1 MGKGAAS
8 LVALVVA
15 TQERF
20 AGASLSLSLRQEEK
34 GGWTLSGSG
43 ITRTGLSLT
52 FGGAA
57 DLRADQAAASVAK
70 LWFFETDGKR
80 IVNTSLSDAIKMAL
94 NQKMEAVGVDSD
106 LRVVK
111 NGNVVT
117 FTAER
122 ADGASLKWSGKT
134 QSGDRLEAGH
144 WVAWTQNEILSIDG
158 ESVDPRLNAMWTGE
172 GARAIADVSLNE
184 TKGGLSV
191 SVVGYRGDGAR
202 VEMIADVKTLDGF
215 ARAVGADGALL
226 GMTFFE
232 SGEWSTRMIRETG
245 GAEFQVFVHLKDG
258 TSENS
263 GRIRDVTTSLGDR
276 TLHHYAGWLNKGVSK
291 EARSLT
297 AELFKSLGVGWSGS
311 GGMAAIYEN
320 GSSVGF
326 GLIGKD
332 GNLTAAYLSD
342 AKRFYVMTSGGLR
355 TVGYMTA
362 VNGISVAVIHGK
374 LTNAL
379 GVLATAAGAK
389 FISNGG
395 PVNIWKGPN
404 GEIHGAL
411 GTRLFI
417 YGKGGFT
424 ALRVYENGG
433 RLYVEGS
440 FSRTTFQRVQSDGT
454 VINVNVRQGTY
465 AVMGGNGGISF
476 KNEFSVNYGGVVGKL
491 SDLPAGTVLRVELM
505 GKLVSV
511 TLGAPGTGLVRAIQD
526 VTMAGPGGTKII
538 VREIGVGVKASGA
551 AGAGVDPRTIT
562 NGALVPTAFGTVSS
576 NGKVTAEFKTGADGQ
591 IRMVGLDL
599 RTWNVGGE
607 TLALWLGGE
616 FKTVTLSGVSPSAD
630 GSLMT
635 LSFDRPLMLS
645 KWGNIDMAVLTGLT
659 FTNKDGGAALVGAS
673 EWTLVGFNGW
683 GRLNE
688 RGTLLPVV
696 FNNGKM
702 ELLNPESAKIR
713 GLFETASGQKTLE
726 YVVKEV
732 VSFDGLTG
740 QVSVRARLTLDN
752 AALDIPRMA
761 GKPGAALAADKPVDV
776 MVQSTMTSDRYQSQV
791 GKNGS
796 MDVVMPVL
804 SQREGEAAPV
814 MKSKDILPLIRVKDA
829 EVMAGPA
836 GWVVD
841 GLKLGFGD
849 TARFGAGGR
858 LADVLFS
865 SPESYGRFVS
875 GNGFKDAV
883 GAKEIQLSVS
893 AYLQAKTGAGDPGR
907 YLIHLNAR
915 GEAVGGMEF
924 GSAGARA
931 YVSKAGP
938 EDTGAFH
945 LMAMD
950 GRGSITDFV
959 RIENTTGWV
968 GSTVLGREANYAVDG
983 DSWMR
988 FEGNRIVEGSRWNG
1002 DAFQAKAESGGAW
1015 GLFESWVGSID
1026 RLAEGNNRL
1035 GMAGLREGVE
1045 LSLDAQGRIT
1055 FMGVRPDGVLETAAL
1070 WFDDNVVRFDALGHK
1085 GAMVVSYR
1093 NEEGLNVRAVAGEG
1107 GIAYV
1112 MSRPGLADVRL
1123 GEHQFRSTILREN
1136 GDRNTL
1142 MVFEQT
1148 MEGDAA
1154 IRPMNAMGLRSM
1166 VVQQDAAGQITGIVS
1181 SNVLM
1186 AEVRDGAT
1194 KKTGDLIGFIDTK
1207 GFVIKAFADGRGL
1220 TVGELALDDNGKIVS
1235 IKNLR
1240 TYDDNG
1246 LIEGRSVGNFKVGD
1260 QIELREGERVFTG
1273 LMEYTGTN
1281 GNYDIG
1287 TIETGTF
1294 NEPGVLS
1301 FREAGEIKGLGGVV
1315 TSDYKLGFWDKSL
1328 IWAGDNWIEAAVTAV
1343 AMVGAYVL
1351 TSYVSIPATAG
1362 WLLLGARAAGQMI
1375 TLGGNAW
1382 VAAGTAGIAAWTTT
1396 GSVKDYAQGKISG
1409 DQLTEDLAWNAALL
1423 LAPGVLFKLLPWV
1436 GGATIGALSHFTKY
1450 GDDVAGYLSST
1461 GVLGNRFGL
1470 WLSGARGLDDLTKMG
1485 FFAGDAAA
1493 IESRLLS
1500 FGFQSM
1506 DDVARFA
1513 GATMTQTVP
1522 LLRGLGASSGGVF
1535 DIASMGWATRA
1546 TRAAALTVNWI
1557 VNPASTRGL
1566 ERAALYV
1573 GAGELSWVRTIVG
1586 TMGNLNP
1593 VFAILTRGAL
1603 PLARNYAVW
1612 GFEGSLFGIDLSNP
1626 GLLGPQP
1633 GTTSRTIMNIV
1644 TLAPFLRMGL
1654 LPGQGVREIQATLGQ
1669 NIGAWMGK
1677 VATAW
1682 NTQGL
1687 GAATRELLA
1696 TPGLVSFIQ
1705 KLGEIRNVPITVAG
1719 LWDGTKA
1726 GLAVI
1731 GRELVQGTVRAAY
1744 ISADMALMN
1753 LGLGAIGGAVLT
1765 ARDMDSITILGMF
1778 HVRPFESVA
1787 DGARGL
1793 EKELTHQLND
1803 PMTLLFATGV
1813 AVFQPILGG
1822 VLRNL
1827 PGIGNV
1833 FRIGQ
1838 EGILV
1843 MGGRWAE
1850 GRLARAI
1857 GFFEEEALYEQ
1868 YLVEPLL
1875 TNHMAKA
1882 IGWAGF
1888 TDPVIGEVLQELTDK
1903 RGAFLS
1909 NQRDSKAHGEAKANL
1924 LQTLSSYESGGGA
1937 TLADVQSR
1945 FEAFAQQPAVQQS
1958 LNGGVLPN
1966 IQEVITVAEGRARGA
1981 DRYSGRWNTQ
1991 ESVVT
1996 AVMAEALALEY
2007 GLSGGRTLEELV
2019 GEEFN
2024 TALKGFEER
2033 FDYMESAAR
2042 VMTLVPAVLEG
2053 VSAAQSLSGVDLMA
2067 RVGNRVT
2074 DFAGESKTLLALVS
2088 YARQAVSAH
2097 SEDPAARGFVEK
2109 VAGVFA
2115 GVPAPVMG
2123 ANSGAMAL
2131 EIAGF
2136 FNGVVEQRDSLEMT
2150 YGQIRTFAG
2159 AVFASL
2165 GSLVGG
2171 GATFTEAET
2180 KALSRALTRTVR
2192 LADEVGGIIV
2202 PMAAGTVALNG
2213 DLLKALEPKALG
2225 VVLKAADRLDDRTVK
2240 AVEAGLRGNGRQSLG
2255 RDAYR
2260 TGAAA
2265 LALLEGGVNP
2275 SRFDAIEA
2283 VLGAEIFN
2291 SPRLDGA
2298 KAYGAALGQ
2307 RIGLLNGEL
2316 SDSRKVKRLA
2326 DVDFL
2331 FAGGAVAAAGLNR
2344 LVNESGWLLRGAR
2357 GVEKSLNFV
2366 LAAAG
2371 GINLAAL
2378 FGVLSLTAPV
2388 SMALFGMG
2396 MLGMW
2401 GKFQPGFLSGLAQRL
2416 SPTPTGF
2423 GKSVLDVAS
2432 VLSAPMSATEQTSPT
2447 VTRDARLARLV
2458 LRAPESAG
2466 AIAKVMDVLGIEK
2479 SGVVDQLV
2487 PILNDLDK
2495 GLRQVEKELNTQ
2507 LTAKN
2512 LKIVSEIKRPK
2523 YDRTDWKG
2531 LWDKRLSGLE
2541 EKASTA
2547 RGQMSDFEKI
2557 FGPFG
2562 VNGNRIYGE
2571 LSTRLSAIETQ
2582 LKERRQQLA
2591 AIPDLQ
2597 RSDKKTAAG
2606 RDATPPAMPRETKLA
2621 QAVREALGRA
2631 PGQQGVPVDID
2642 SLLASAAK
2650 GQRRSGQ
2657 TDVAEPGIELTKMTF
2672 VQLHDHLVDL
2682 GEQLKDIVKKGGRFG
2697 PVYQRVVDV
2706 TNELNRR
2713 IQEKEARQSDKI
2725 LDARTRDLVQRE
2737 IGAIV
2742 LAAVKPTAILSSI
2755 LARGETQERMK
2766 EALGALAGLNKALKD
2781 VSEETKGA
2789 LRPDVGPATERESA
2803 AGPVPGADVEKVEV
2817 PTAEPTEVPEP
2828 VGPGARA
2835 TLSEAGQLWMG
2846 VGSFGLGGGAV
2857 VGMAVA
2863 GLTLWAA
2870 PLAAAGLMS
2879 SAYFLGQWG
2888 RERSLDRAQGA
2899 GVTAW
2904 VEGDRVRVTW
2914 ERFAGLMGSN
2924 WMGWLNPI
2932 GAWNRDVMALGVM
2945 RHELAHRDLG
2955 AGEFGAAL
2963 AQVMPTF
2970 VSFAYGTVRALSNV
2984 AAGRAWND
2992 GLASLS
2998 GATAERMLAEL
3009 RGTDGKAGVLT
3020 LRGGGVTP
3028 AKRGLWG
3035 RMMAALGLGAAV
3047 GTATAAKQPWR
3058 RRRPSKAVLGRTR
3071 RGAGGRADG
3080 DGGAGGANGVWRCGG
3095 VGGDDGTAGRDAG
3108 ARAQRGDQR
3117 DAGKAGVQFD
3127 GRDDE
3132 PAAQLGGGDDGRPD
3146 VPPDRG
3152 PRGLAG
3158 GGLPCDGGGNDRA
3171 RGGDGGRRD
3180 HGDDGDG
3187 GRGGDAGDPEWG
3199 KD

>member
-1 MGKGAAS
+1 MS
-8 LVALVVA
+8 
-15 TQERF
+15 
-20 AGASLSLSLRQEEK
+20 EK
-34 GGWTLSGSG
+34 
-43 ITRTGLSLT
+43 
-52 FGGAA
+52 
-57 DLRADQAAASVAK
+57 
-70 LWFFETDGKR
+70 
-80 IVNTSLSDAIKMAL
+80 
-94 NQKMEAVGVDSD
+94 
-106 LRVVK
+106 
-111 NGNVVT
+111 
-117 FTAER
+117 
-122 ADGASLKWSGKT
+122 
-134 QSGDRLEAGH
+134 
-144 WVAWTQNEILSIDG
+144 AW
-158 ESVDPRLNAMWTGE
+158 
-172 GARAIADVSLNE
+172 
-184 TKGGLSV
+184 
-191 SVVGYRGDGAR
+191 
-202 VEMIADVKTLDGF
+202 
-215 ARAVGADGALL
+215 
-226 GMTFFE
+226 
-232 SGEWSTRMIRETG
+232 
-245 GAEFQVFVHLKDG
+245 
-258 TSENS
+258 
-263 GRIRDVTTSLGDR
+263 
-276 TLHHYAGWLNKGVSK
+276 
-291 EARSLT
+291 
-297 AELFKSLGVGWSGS
+297 
-311 GGMAAIYEN
+311 
-320 GSSVGF
+320 
-326 GLIGKD
+326 
-332 GNLTAAYLSD
+332 
-342 AKRFYVMTSGGLR
+342 
-355 TVGYMTA
+355 
-362 VNGISVAVIHGK
+362 
-374 LTNAL
+374 
-379 GVLATAAGAK
+379 
-389 FISNGG
+389 
-395 PVNIWKGPN
+395 
-404 GEIHGAL
+404 
-411 GTRLFI
+411 
-417 YGKGGFT
+417 
-424 ALRVYENGG
+424 
-433 RLYVEGS
+433 
-440 FSRTTFQRVQSDGT
+440 
-454 VINVNVRQGTY
+454 
-465 AVMGGNGGISF
+465 
-476 KNEFSVNYGGVVGKL
+476 
-491 SDLPAGTVLRVELM
+491 
-505 GKLVSV
+505 
-511 TLGAPGTGLVRAIQD
+511 
-526 VTMAGPGGTKII
+526 
-538 VREIGVGVKASGA
+538 
-551 AGAGVDPRTIT
+551 
-562 NGALVPTAFGTVSS
+562 
-576 NGKVTAEFKTGADGQ
+576 
-591 IRMVGLDL
+591 
-599 RTWNVGGE
+599 
-607 TLALWLGGE
+607 
-616 FKTVTLSGVSPSAD
+616 
-630 GSLMT
+630 
-635 LSFDRPLMLS
+635 
-645 KWGNIDMAVLTGLT
+645 
-659 FTNKDGGAALVGAS
+659 
-673 EWTLVGFNGW
+673 
-683 GRLNE
+683 
-688 RGTLLPVV
+688 
-696 FNNGKM
+696 
-702 ELLNPESAKIR
+702 
-713 GLFETASGQKTLE
+713 
-726 YVVKEV
+726 
-732 VSFDGLTG
+732 
-740 QVSVRARLTLDN
+740 
-752 AALDIPRMA
+752 
-761 GKPGAALAADKPVDV
+761 
-776 MVQSTMTSDRYQSQV
+776 
-791 GKNGS
+791 
-796 MDVVMPVL
+796 
-804 SQREGEAAPV
+804 
-814 MKSKDILPLIRVKDA
+814 
-829 EVMAGPA
+829 
-836 GWVVD
+836 
-841 GLKLGFGD
+841 
-849 TARFGAGGR
+849 
-858 LADVLFS
+858 
-865 SPESYGRFVS
+865 
-875 GNGFKDAV
+875 
-883 GAKEIQLSVS
+883 VS
-893 AYLQAKTGAGDPGR
+893 A
-907 YLIHLNAR
+907 
-915 GEAVGGMEF
+915 
-924 GSAGARA
+924 
-931 YVSKAGP
+931 
-938 EDTGAFH
+938 
-945 LMAMD
+945 AMI
-950 GRGSITDFV
+950 G
-959 RIENTTGWV
+959 
-968 GSTVLGREANYAVDG
+968 LYA
-983 DSWMR
+983 W
-988 FEGNRIVEGSRWNG
+988 
-1002 DAFQAKAESGGAW
+1002 
-1015 GLFESWVGSID
+1015 
-1026 RLAEGNNRL
+1026 
-1035 GMAGLREGVE
+1035 
-1045 LSLDAQGRIT
+1045 
-1055 FMGVRPDGVLETAAL
+1055 P
-1070 WFDDNVVRFDALGHK
+1070 
-1085 GAMVVSYR
+1085 
-1093 NEEGLNVRAVAGEG
+1093 
-1107 GIAYV
+1107 
-1112 MSRPGLADVRL
+1112 
-1123 GEHQFRSTILREN
+1123 
-1136 GDRNTL
+1136 
-1142 MVFEQT
+1142 
-1148 MEGDAA
+1148 
-1154 IRPMNAMGLRSM
+1154 
-1166 VVQQDAAGQITGIVS
+1166 
-1181 SNVLM
+1181 
-1186 AEVRDGAT
+1186 
-1194 KKTGDLIGFIDTK
+1194 
-1207 GFVIKAFADGRGL
+1207 
-1220 TVGELALDDNGKIVS
+1220 
-1235 IKNLR
+1235 
-1240 TYDDNG
+1240 
-1246 LIEGRSVGNFKVGD
+1246 
-1260 QIELREGERVFTG
+1260 
-1273 LMEYTGTN
+1273 
-1281 GNYDIG
+1281 
-1287 TIETGTF
+1287 
-1294 NEPGVLS
+1294 
-1301 FREAGEIKGLGGVV
+1301 
-1315 TSDYKLGFWDKSL
+1315 
-1328 IWAGDNWIEAAVTAV
+1328 
-1343 AMVGAYVL
+1343 
-1351 TSYVSIPATAG
+1351 
-1362 WLLLGARAAGQMI
+1362 
-1375 TLGGNAW
+1375 
-1382 VAAGTAGIAAWTTT
+1382 TT
-1396 GSVKDYAQGKISG
+1396 GSVKNFIQGDISSG
-1409 DQLTEDLAWNAALL
+1409 QLTRDLAINTGLL
-1423 LAPGVLFKLLPWV
+1423 FLPVSLFKLVPLA
-1436 GGATIGALSHFTKY
+1436 GKATIGALSQFTKY
-1450 GDDVAGYLSST
+1450 GDDVVGYLGST

-1535 DIASMGWATRA
+1535 DIASMGWSTRA

-2682 GEQLKDIVKKGGRFG
+2682 GEQL
-2697 PVYQRVVDV
+2697 
-2706 TNELNRR
+2706 
-2713 IQEKEARQSDKI
+2713 
-2725 LDARTRDLVQRE
+2725 
-2737 IGAIV
+2737 
-2742 LAAVKPTAILSSI
+2742 
-2755 LARGETQERMK
+2755 
-2766 EALGALAGLNKALKD
+2766 
-2781 VSEETKGA
+2781 
-2789 LRPDVGPATERESA
+2789 
-2803 AGPVPGADVEKVEV
+2803 
-2817 PTAEPTEVPEP
+2817 
-2828 VGPGARA
+2828 
-2835 TLSEAGQLWMG
+2835 
-2846 VGSFGLGGGAV
+2846 
-2857 VGMAVA
+2857 
-2863 GLTLWAA
+2863 
-2870 PLAAAGLMS
+2870 
-2879 SAYFLGQWG
+2879 
-2888 RERSLDRAQGA
+2888 
-2899 GVTAW
+2899 
-2904 VEGDRVRVTW
+2904 
-2914 ERFAGLMGSN
+2914 
-2924 WMGWLNPI
+2924 
-2932 GAWNRDVMALGVM
+2932 
-2945 RHELAHRDLG
+2945 
-2955 AGEFGAAL
+2955 
-2963 AQVMPTF
+2963 
-2970 VSFAYGTVRALSNV
+2970 
-2984 AAGRAWND
+2984 
-2992 GLASLS
+2992 
-2998 GATAERMLAEL
+2998 
-3009 RGTDGKAGVLT
+3009 
-3020 LRGGGVTP
+3020 
-3028 AKRGLWG
+3028 
-3035 RMMAALGLGAAV
+3035 
-3047 GTATAAKQPWR
+3047 
-3058 RRRPSKAVLGRTR
+3058 
-3071 RGAGGRADG
+3071 
-3080 DGGAGGANGVWRCGG
+3080 
-3095 VGGDDGTAGRDAG
+3095 
-3108 ARAQRGDQR
+3108 
-3117 DAGKAGVQFD
+3117 
-3127 GRDDE
+3127 
-3132 PAAQLGGGDDGRPD
+3132 
-3146 VPPDRG
+3146 
-3152 PRGLAG
+3152 
-3158 GGLPCDGGGNDRA
+3158 
-3171 RGGDGGRRD
+3171 
-3180 HGDDGDG
+3180 
-3187 GRGGDAGDPEWG
+3187 
-3199 KD
+3199 